1 VIYRERYEAD
11 PYEERYQNIV
21 LRRQSTYGPW
31 CVMGLGM
38 MLALF
43 VAYLIYSN
51 VLSPPSTFH
60 SPERSLWV
68 IAKPAGSFSP
78 ELHTFE
84 EDSILKL
91 GLAVTI
97 VPHSRATNALLGG
110 QGPAAI
116 SGLAT
121 PTQHGASA
129 LMADKNGIP
138 H

>member
-1 VIYRERYEAD
+1 
-11 PYEERYQNIV
+11 
-21 LRRQSTYGPW
+21 
-31 CVMGLGM
+31 MGLGM

-43 VAYLIYSN
+43 IAYLIYSN
-51 VLSPPSTFH
+51 VLSPPSTLH

-68 IAKPAGSFSP
+68 IAKPAGAFSP
-78 ELHTFE
+78 ELHAFE
-84 EDSILKL
+84 EDSILKP
-91 GLAVTI
+91 GAAVTV
-97 VPHSRATNALLGG
+97 VPHSRTTNALLGG

-121 PTQHGASA
+121 ATQYGTPA

>member
-11 PYEERYQNIV
+11 PYEERYRNIV
-21 LRRQSTYGPW
+21 IRQQSPYGHW
-31 CVMGLGM
+31 FVLGLGTT
-38 MLALF
+38 LALF
-43 VAYLIYSN
+43 IAYLIYSN
-51 VLSPPSTFH
+51 VLSPPATLH

-78 ELHTFE
+78 EMQAFE
-84 EDSILKL
+84 EDSILKP
-91 GLAVTI
+91 GAAVTI

-110 QGPAAI
+110 QGPAAL

-121 PTQHGASA
+121 ATQHGPPE